1 MWCRNVAAGLASL
14 RRPARA
20 RAATSIPPRSPMA
33 SKRPRKGPETKT
45 MQNSPCRDHATT
57 LRRPCNTLQS
67 PLQKPCSTPGGG
79 GGPEKKRPPGN
90 PEKPSRRI
98 RRGPLPQQK
107 AKAQAPSRRLASKK
121 RANCIWRSSIRSPC
135 GRGGRPCGRRCLRP
149 ASNSLHVW
157 DRDTSV
163 FFHSNRRTCSCPSRG
178 ADGWPR
184 RRMPARRTRF
194 SLGRLWQTACH
205 SVHLLS
211 SSSSSFPSA
220 RSPSSSIPLHPLLP
234 PYINISPPDGTGSQR
249 SVSLQACAPTRGR
262 PLLPARPRS
271 RPSRGA
277 RAANARAQPSRETRG
292 LPGRVSRGPG
302 VCRRVPNSPCATP
315 TSCQSPRT
323 FPEIRRWARRR
334 ESS

>member
-20 RAATSIPPRSPMA
+20 RAATSIPPRNAVA

-98 RRGPLPQQK
+98 RRGPLPQQE

-149 ASNSLHVW
+149 ASKFS
-157 DRDTSV
+157 
-163 FFHSNRRTCSCPSRG
+163 SRLG
-178 ADGWPR
+178 PR
-184 RRMPARRTRF
+184 HICF
-194 SLGRLWQTACH
+194 
-205 SVHLLS
+205 
-211 SSSSSFPSA
+211 FPSESPHA
-220 RSPSSSIPLHPLLP
+220 RKP
-234 PYINISPPDGTGSQR
+234 
-249 SVSLQACAPTRGR
+249 
-262 PLLPARPRS
+262 
-271 RPSRGA
+271 
-277 RAANARAQPSRETRG
+277 
-292 LPGRVSRGPG
+292 
-302 VCRRVPNSPCATP
+302 
-315 TSCQSPRT
+315 
-323 FPEIRRWARRR
+323 
-334 ESS
+334 

>member
-20 RAATSIPPRSPMA
+20 RAATSIPPRNAVA

-149 ASNSLHVW
+149 ASKFSSRLGPRHICFCIRIAARAKTLRGHVHEVAVQPSPPRKAVA
-157 DRDTSV
+157 DSV
-163 FFHSNRRTCSCPSRG
+163 PQRAPPLVVIVVVSVG
-178 ADGWPR
+178 AVAVVVDP
-184 RRMPARRTRF
+184 P
-194 SLGRLWQTACH
+194 
-205 SVHLLS
+205 
-211 SSSSSFPSA
+211 
-220 RSPSSSIPLHPLLP
+220 PSSP
-234 PYINISPPDGTGSQR
+234 PT
-249 SVSLQACAPTRGR
+249 L
-262 PLLPARPRS
+262 
-271 RPSRGA
+271 
-277 RAANARAQPSRETRG
+277 
-292 LPGRVSRGPG
+292 
-302 VCRRVPNSPCATP
+302 
-315 TSCQSPRT
+315 
-323 FPEIRRWARRR
+323 
-334 ESS
+334 